1 MERLMNQT
9 TVGVIGAGRI
19 GRMHTENLVHHI
31 PEAVVKAVASPHLD
45 EGWAEGLGIP
55 NRSTENSTVFGD
67 PEIEAVV
74 ITAPSGLHSD
84 LIQEAAAAGK
94 HIFCEKPVGFE
105 EGPIENA
112 ITAAKASGVQLQVGF
127 NRRSDPS
134 LLDLVEAVRDGQ
146 VGDVHTV
153 RVTNRDPQAPP
164 IDFVKRSGGIFLDFL
179 IHDFDTIRYLSG
191 SEIVEVYATGGVLID
206 PEIGAAGDIDTAMVT
221 ARLANGA
228 LAVIDAS
235 RQAVYGYD
243 QRFEVFGSNGSVA
256 VDNTTPSRRVVSTT
270 AGVVG
275 RTPHDG
281 FVSRYQDAF
290 IAELGAFLSAVQ
302 GERSVVASADDALAA
317 VRAAVAARESFNQN
331 RPIRL
336 AEAAEVTG
344 GGAKA

>member
-1 MERLMNQT
+1 MNQT
-9 TVGVIGAGRI
+9 TLGVIGAGRI

-31 PEAVVKAVASPHLD
+31 PEAKVQAVASPHLD

-55 NRSTENSTVFGD
+55 IQSTDNSDVLGD

-74 ITAPSGLHSD
+74 ITAPSGLHSE
-84 LIQEAAAAGK
+84 LILQAAAAGK
-94 HIFCEKPVGFE
+94 HVFCEKPVALE
-105 EGPIENA
+105 PGPIEDVLQA
-112 ITAAKASGVQLQVGF
+112 TQRAVLLQVGF

-134 LLDLVEAVRDGQ
+134 LLDLVETVRDGRI
-146 VGDVHTV
+146 GDIHTV
-153 RVTNRDPQAPP
+153 RVTNRDPKAPP

-179 IHDFDTIRYLSG
+179 IHDFDTLRFLSG

-206 PEIGAAGDIDTAMVT
+206 VEIGAAGDIDTAMVT

-243 QRFEVFGSNGSVA
+243 QRFEVFGSGGSVA
-256 VDNTTPSRRVVSTT
+256 ADNTTPSTRVVSTT

-281 FVSRYQDAF
+281 FVSRYREAF
-290 IAELGAFLSAVQ
+290 IAELGGFLAAVR
-302 GERSVVASADDALAA
+302 GDSPIVAGAEDALAA
-317 VRAAVAARESFNQN
+317 VRAACAARESFKEN

-336 AEAAEVTG
+336 AETAPVADEGTTE
-344 GGAKA
+344 

>member
-1 MERLMNQT
+1 MNQT

-19 GRMHTENLVHHI
+19 GKMHTENLVHHI

-55 NRSTENSTVFGD
+55 IRSTDNSAVFGD
-67 PEIEAVV
+67 PDIEAVV
-74 ITAPSGLHSD
+74 ITASSGLHSE
-84 LIQEAAAAGK
+84 LICQGAAAGK

-105 EGPIENA
+105 EGPIKDA
-112 ITAAKASGVQLQVGF
+112 IAAAKAAGVQLQVGF

-134 LLDLVEAVRDGQ
+134 LLDLVEAVRDGHI
-146 VGDVHTV
+146 GDVHTV
-153 RVTNRDPQAPP
+153 RVTNRDPKAPP
-164 IDFVKRSGGIFLDFL
+164 IEFVKRSGGIFLDFL

-191 SEIVEVYATGGVLID
+191 SEIVEVYAAGGVLID

-243 QRFEVFGSNGSVA
+243 QRFEVFGSNGAVA

-281 FVSRYQDAF
+281 FVSRYHDAF
-290 IAELGAFLSAVQ
+290 IAELRAFLAAVR
-302 GERSVVASADDALAA
+302 GDSPVVAGADDALAA
-317 VRAAVAARESFNQN
+317 VRAAVAARESYHQNQ
-331 RPIRL
+331 PIRL
-336 AEAAEVTG
+336 AGATAVTG
-344 GGAKA
+344 EGASA